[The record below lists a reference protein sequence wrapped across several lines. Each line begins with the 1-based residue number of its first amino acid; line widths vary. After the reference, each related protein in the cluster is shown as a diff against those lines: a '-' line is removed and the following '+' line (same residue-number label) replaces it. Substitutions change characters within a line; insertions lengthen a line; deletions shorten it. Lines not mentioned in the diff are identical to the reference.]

1 MAAEVNRKPMEM
13 NLQPLALSCC
23 VSGQPFAEGDRV
35 VSYLVRSASLE
46 IVRYD
51 VLSAQTG
58 AFAPEGVVACR
69 WLQLYKPR
77 GPDENPG
84 RTLKLTAENLFLT
97 LMDPLTEPTEENT
110 RLLQFLALL
119 LERKKLLRP
128 RGQSP
133 DAEKNRYE
141 HVKTKQIFEVPAG
154 ELTPHFFVAIQEQL
168 SVLVGAPKPKAP
180 EAAPAEPASI

>member
-1 MAAEVNRKPMEM
+1 MEM
-13 NLQPLALSCC
+13 TLQPLSGLCC

-35 VSYLVRSASLE
+35 VSYLVRAPSLE

-58 AFAPEGVVACR
+58 AFAPEGVIACR
-69 WLQLYKPR
+69 WLHLYKPR
-77 GPDENPG
+77 PADENSG
-84 RTLKLTAENLFLT
+84 RALKLTAENLFLT

-128 RGQSP
+128 RGLSP
-133 DAEKNRYE
+133 DGEKNRYE
-141 HVKTKQIFEVPAG
+141 HAKTKQMFEVTAG
-154 ELTPHFFVAIQEQL
+154 DLTPHFFVAIQEQL
-168 SVLVGAPKPKAP
+168 SVLVGAPKPKSEPA
-180 EAAPAEPASI
+180 AAPLQPAAP